1 MIFSVKYFHLQIR
14 SIIFTYQGIL
24 SKKIHKKVL
33 VLPQLERGGVGH
45 FVVGTTQNYLFFYV
59 APKRGMARSK
69 TTFRKTREA
78 REAMSRAGRK
88 SAKND

>member
-24 SKKIHKKVL
+24 SKKN
-33 VLPQLERGGVGH
+33 PQKSVSFTTTGEGGVGH

-78 REAMSRAGRK
+78 MYWAVRK
-88 SAKND
+88 AAKND